1 MKYPVY
7 HAHKSTKQ
15 LIAKQVARF
24 LAKPVALTF
33 VGMVLAALAANHQMA
48 QQQAE
53 SDAITLAAM
62 MDSQKVALLPPPVVG
77 H

>member
-24 LAKPVALTF
+24 LAKPVAFTF
-33 VGMVLAALAANHQMA
+33 VGMVLAAVAASSLRNRL
-48 QQQAE
+48 
-53 SDAITLAAM
+53 SLD
-62 MDSQKVALLPPPVVG
+62 LLYVG
-77 H
+77 RIGMILNRRKLSYTPG